1 MTAETGHRHSH
12 RHAVIKT
19 AIILTFIGA
28 LVAFFALGGG
38 NWLTLD
44 TINLHR
50 DQLLAYAQA
59 HLWTTL
65 FLWGLAYAAVVAFSI
80 PGAAVM
86 SLATG
91 FVFGRVTGTLVI
103 VAAATLGAS
112 LVFLG
117 ARYLFAGMARER
129 LARNA
134 RAARLLEGFEH
145 GAFHYLLFL
154 RLVPLFPF
162 WLVNLASAFTSV
174 PLRTYALATAVGIV
188 PGSFV
193 YANLGRSFGSIDSL
207 NNLVSW
213 EVLASLGLLGLFA
226 PLPVLLK
233 GRFDFARKEI
243 R

>member
-1 MTAETGHRHSH
+1 MTPETRPRNSR
-12 RHAVIKT
+12 RHAAAKT
-19 AIILTFIGA
+19 AIILILVAG
-28 LVAFFALGGG
+28 LVAFFAFGGG
-38 NWLTLD
+38 DWLTLHAIKD
-44 TINLHR
+44 HR
-50 DQLLAYAQA
+50 DQLLAYAQSN
-59 HLWTTL
+59 LWKAL
-65 FLWGLAYAAVVAFSI
+65 LLWGLAYAAVVAFSI

-112 LVFLG
+112 LIFLG

-129 LARNA
+129 LTRNA
-134 RAARLLEGFEH
+134 RAARLLDGFEH

-193 YANLGRSFGSIDSL
+193 YANLGRSLGSIDSL

-226 PLPVLLK
+226 LLPVLLK
-233 GRFDFARKEI
+233 GRFDPARKEI